1 MPFLK
6 ASLFVLFLFAMTGVE
21 AKQIAVTIL
30 CDNGYPPYS
39 YAENGQAKGL
49 YSDILR
55 EAFARMPGYRVEIR
69 PVPWRRGLAA
79 LEKGS
84 AFALFPPYHRPVER
98 PYIDYS
104 RPILEERVMV
114 FLRADIAR
122 ARRVEDFPAA
132 YEGLRIGFNDG
143 FKLVQ
148 DPRYQ
153 RMLERG
159 QLVESYAKDNRS
171 NLLKLSLGRIDAYIN
186 DRLSILWELKRLQSQ
201 GSISAQAAAELVEGP
216 TLSVEHGYLGFTN
229 RDNGAFAYKDDF
241 IRDLNSTLDDLERS
255 GVIQQLTSR
264 YTEPGER

>member
-1 MPFLK
+1 MRLLK
-6 ASLFVLFLFAMTGVE
+6 ASLSLLLLLTSAGAE
-21 AKQIAVTIL
+21 ASQVPVTIL

-39 YAENGQAKGL
+39 YSENGQARGI

-55 EAFARMPGYRVEIR
+55 EAFALMPGYRVEIR
-69 PVPWRRGLAA
+69 PVPWRRGLAE

-98 PYIDYS
+98 PYMDYS
-104 RPILEERVMV
+104 RPILEEKVVV
-114 FLRADIAR
+114 FVRANIAKTHR
-122 ARRVEDFPAA
+122 IDDFPAI
-132 YEGLRIGFNDG
+132 YKGLRIGFNDG

-153 RMLERG
+153 RMLEQG
-159 QLVESYAKDNRS
+159 HVVESYAKDNRS

-201 GSISAQAAAELVEGP
+201 GAISAKTAAELIEGP

-229 RDNGAFAYKDDF
+229 RDNGAFAYKADF
-241 IRDLNSTLDDLERS
+241 IRDLNAALDELERS
-255 GVIQQLTSR
+255 GAIQQLTKR
-264 YTEPGER
+264 YTEPGAQ